1 MKFGI
6 ADKITLTVTVIAAVI
21 IISVLRLAIRLGGFQ

>member
-1 MKFGI
+1 MKCGI